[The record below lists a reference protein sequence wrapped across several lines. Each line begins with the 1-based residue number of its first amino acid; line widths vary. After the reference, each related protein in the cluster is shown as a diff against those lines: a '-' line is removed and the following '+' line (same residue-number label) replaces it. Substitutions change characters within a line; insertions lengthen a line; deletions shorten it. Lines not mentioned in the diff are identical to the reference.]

1 MSSIVQPETPHS
13 ALATP
18 SSTRPEPQ
26 AGWSPPHCSPEALC
40 MVSRSEVPHGRH
52 GLGENDPDFQKERAP
67 GGQNTSY
74 TRGSVWEV
82 WLRGTLYS
90 TISGSF
96 GLACFQKDADGGA
109 RNSFQ
114 E

>member
-1 MSSIVQPETPHS
+1 MSSIVQSETPHS

-18 SSTRPEPQ
+18 SQQGLNLRRGG
-26 AGWSPPHCSPEALC
+26 APPHCSPEALC
-40 MVSRSEVPHGRH
+40 MVSKSEVPHGRH

-67 GGQNTSY
+67 GGQNTSD

-82 WLRGTLYS
+82 WLGGTLYS

-96 GLACFQKDADGGA
+96 GLACFQKDADGGT
-109 RNSFQ
+109 
-114 E
+114 